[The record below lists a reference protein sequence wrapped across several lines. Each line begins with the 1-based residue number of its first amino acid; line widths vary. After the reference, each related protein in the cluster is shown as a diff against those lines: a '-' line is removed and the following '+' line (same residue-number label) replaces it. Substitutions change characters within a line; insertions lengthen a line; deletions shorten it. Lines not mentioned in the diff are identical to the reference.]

1 MIVTYRQK
9 TGWILSISSQN
20 GRIVCPFGI
29 LCIYPIYS
37 KMNIL
42 RFDLNKP
49 DSRSVNRLPAG
60 VEGEK
65 SLMMWKELC
74 RTGHY
79 ETDGNSHDITP
90 DFFQKMI
97 DSFNARR
104 GKGVEIPVP
113 LGHTHNPEDKRG
125 RVLYLET
132 RKNKQGGFSL
142 WGIIEF
148 LSEEFKEAL
157 KNSDVSI
164 DAPEET
170 TDGDGKTW
178 EFTLEHV
185 ALTDY
190 PVVAGMEG
198 FKEVK
203 FSVLRDAI
211 MEKWTLDTLIVK
223 LGLTGT
229 YSSPSKVYSAIYR
242 KFQQLTGTDE
252 SDDSGGYSDDDEDS
266 EDTKETNVKGAEEM
280 ARKKKFSEEDVEDQK
295 DEKEFE
301 DGECTDEDEKKMSK
315 KKKFSKKSKCFE
327 EDESKDEEK
336 DFDNGEDGEDDEK
349 DDDKDFSD
357 DEDEDGGEDEE
368 DEKKMSRKRG
378 KKFSLTGTNAKLLH
392 ENRTMKIDELRRRG
406 YLTADQSNEMKRRF
420 CSDRAISFSLSHNSN
435 REFQDTCRILSA
447 GKGQNYGE
455 QTGVQFSMGG
465 KSKSPL
471 QMEMESRYPKQK

>member
-1 MIVTYRQK
+1 
-9 TGWILSISSQN
+9 
-20 GRIVCPFGI
+20 
-29 LCIYPIYS
+29 
-37 KMNIL
+37 MNIL

-242 KFQQLTGTDE
+242 KFQQLTGFGVRELAPVSVPIFVRFRSFTPP
-252 SDDSGGYSDDDEDS
+252 
-266 EDTKETNVKGAEEM
+266 
-280 ARKKKFSEEDVEDQK
+280 
-295 DEKEFE
+295 
-301 DGECTDEDEKKMSK
+301 
-315 KKKFSKKSKCFE
+315 
-327 EDESKDEEK
+327 
-336 DFDNGEDGEDDEK
+336 
-349 DDDKDFSD
+349 
-357 DEDEDGGEDEE
+357 
-368 DEKKMSRKRG
+368 
-378 KKFSLTGTNAKLLH
+378 LLAPSV
-392 ENRTMKIDELRRRG
+392 RTRRVELRKSRCRRHG
-406 YLTADQSNEMKRRF
+406 SRPDVRLLS
-420 CSDRAISFSLSHNSN
+420 RAFGRNLGEYQERTFSG
-435 REFQDTCRILSA
+435 QKVPGSA
-447 GKGQNYGE
+447 G
-455 QTGVQFSMGG
+455 V
-465 KSKSPL
+465 SPA
-471 QMEMESRYPKQK
+471 